1 MSGYRFGYGTNGF
14 ADHTLSTALD
24 VMQAYGYQAV
34 ALTIGPPHLDCF
46 ADDWRERTQECAA
59 DLRRR
64 DFRCV
69 VETGTR
75 YLLDPMVKHRPT
87 LVDVDAAV
95 RMRFLERAVEIAAIL
110 QADCV
115 SLWSGVLPAQV
126 SRQQAWQLLRER
138 LTSLA
143 EFAATHQV
151 RLSVE
156 PEPGMVIE
164 TVADACELVEQIGS
178 PPHVGITVDLGH
190 CVAVEPDGVVG
201 ALRQAGTRLFN
212 VQVDDMLPGVH
223 EHLELGTGQ
232 LDLAAALRTLDEIGY
247 RGIAAIELPRHS
259 HDAPRLAR
267 TSMEVLQ
274 MTRTQLAA
282 GRSSHTWVSEARDR
296 VVANPDALVRA
307 VAEAGRAVPGLG
319 DADVHRLR
327 RDLVATALLRHS
339 AGKPDGDVTVDRQ
352 GLAVVGELYDRGS
365 SAERLAALDGL
376 GAAAATVQQHGDE
389 GRDDILAP
397 LLDLGRRL
405 LQDALRTNDP
415 SLVTGAMTSDLTA
428 ELDQHTWRHGVLKLV
443 FMGRS
448 VAEVTGLS
456 RRRDAEL
463 AVMAERFAAE
473 RRAAGRTVPPDLVL
487 LGAEAS

>member
-1 MSGYRFGYGTNGF
+1 
-14 ADHTLSTALD
+14 
-24 VMQAYGYQAV
+24 
-34 ALTIGPPHLDCF
+34 
-46 ADDWRERTQECAA
+46 
-59 DLRRR
+59 
-64 DFRCV
+64 
-69 VETGTR
+69 
-75 YLLDPMVKHRPT
+75 
-87 LVDVDAAV
+87 
-95 RMRFLERAVEIAAIL
+95 
-110 QADCV
+110 
-115 SLWSGVLPAQV
+115 
-126 SRQQAWQLLRER
+126 
-138 LTSLA
+138 
-143 EFAATHQV
+143 
-151 RLSVE
+151 
-156 PEPGMVIE
+156 
-164 TVADACELVEQIGS
+164 
-178 PPHVGITVDLGH
+178 
-190 CVAVEPDGVVG
+190 
-201 ALRQAGTRLFN
+201 
-212 VQVDDMLPGVH
+212 
-223 EHLELGTGQ
+223 
-232 LDLAAALRTLDEIGY
+232 
-247 RGIAAIELPRHS
+247 
-259 HDAPRLAR
+259 
-267 TSMEVLQ
+267 